1 VGGTLERA
9 VNLELERERTVQ
21 ALCAHYAQDHLT
33 TQELEVRFEQ
43 VYRAPSLDALQGL
56 LHGLPALPA
65 AAAPAA
71 YPTFAVA
78 SAAAAPREKRL
89 LALMAEVNREGAWV
103 VPTRLVAKAFMGSVR
118 LDLREVQ
125 LPEGGVDI
133 DATAIMGE
141 VRIILPP
148 GVRADVDG
156 LAIMGEFTD
165 RTKGGGAP
173 GSPSMVRV
181 QGTAVMGGVRVEMR
195 LPREGALEAWKR
207 RLLGR

>member
-1 VGGTLERA
+1 MATKDP

-21 ALCAHYAQDHLT
+21 VLCAHYAQDHLT
-33 TQELEVRFEQ
+33 TQELEARFEE
-43 VYRAPSLDALQGL
+43 VYRAPSREALQGL
-56 LHGLPALPA
+56 LTGLPALPA
-65 AAAPAA
+65 TATPAAFPMYAVAPAG
-71 YPTFAVA
+71 
-78 SAAAAPREKRL
+78 SAPREKRL

-103 VPTRLVAKAFMGSVR
+103 VPTQIVVRAIMGSVR

-133 DATAIMGE
+133 DATAVMGE

-165 RTKGGGAP
+165 KTRGVPAD
-173 GSPSMVRV
+173 GSPPMVRV